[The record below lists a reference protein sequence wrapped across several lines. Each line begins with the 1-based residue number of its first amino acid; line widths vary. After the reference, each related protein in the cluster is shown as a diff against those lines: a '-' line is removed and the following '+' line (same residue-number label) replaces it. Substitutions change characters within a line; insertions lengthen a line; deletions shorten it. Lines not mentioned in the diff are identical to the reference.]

1 MRKLSEANMVDITK
15 PLAAKLPPSRLPV
28 ETIALIEGG
37 IDRLNP
43 KLA

>member
-1 MRKLSEANMVDITK
+1 MVDITK